1 MMGVPCSWE
10 NQLFFSFERV
20 LRHMLWEMK
29 NLECWVR
36 GWNGPSCSCRR
47 IWGHTRCSSTEWA
60 MGKTV
65 MANCVLGWMFYLL
78 QSWWILLRVWGTVR
92 QSSGEKFNQTFFGFP
107 WTAYHFP
114 FSLNYCHFIIY
125 SQLCFKAMNIWAL
138 SSLWHGEIIEHGP
151 YAI

>member
-1 MMGVPCSWE
+1 MPITWVVIHRYHYLGYFGFKKPQVIDFIKWWEYHVHKKTNFVSHLKGFWGICFGKWRTWNVELGAEMGHHVP
-10 NQLFFSFERV
+10 V
-20 LRHMLWEMK
+20 H
-29 NLECWVR
+29 
-36 GWNGPSCSCRR
+36 SCRR
-47 IWGHTRCSSTEWA
+47 IWGHTQCSSTEWA

-114 FSLNYCHFIIY
+114 FFS
-125 SQLCFKAMNIWAL
+125 
-138 SSLWHGEIIEHGP
+138 
-151 YAI
+151 